1 MHGYNNIDAAA
12 PVGRLTMLPAPERD
26 SAAHRIAQLLV
37 ARDYQE
43 TITYSFVDKQWEV
56 DFCANVDP
64 VMLANPIAAQMNA
77 DALEHARQPCRLPA
91 SEPKP
96 ATVALSGYSRSAGVS
111 GTQMAVRIWN
121 GASSVAWRME
131 CGARAMGFTETHCR
145 LL

>member
-1 MHGYNNIDAAA
+1 M
-12 PVGRLTMLPAPERD
+12 R
-26 SAAHRIAQLLV
+26 QLLV

-77 DALEHARQPCRLPA
+77 MRSSMLGSLVDCLRLNLSRQQSRVRLFEIGRCFRAHRWRCGFGVERARWL
-91 SEPKP
+91 
-96 ATVALSGYSRSAGVS
+96 GV
-111 GTQMAVRIWN
+111 
-121 GASSVAWRME
+121 WR
-131 CGARAMGFTETHCR
+131 CGARAMGFSETHCR